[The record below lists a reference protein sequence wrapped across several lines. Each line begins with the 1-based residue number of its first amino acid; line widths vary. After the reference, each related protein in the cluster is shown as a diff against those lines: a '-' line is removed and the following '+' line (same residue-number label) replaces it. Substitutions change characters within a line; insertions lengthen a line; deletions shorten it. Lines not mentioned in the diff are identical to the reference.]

1 MKQRAFTLIE
11 LLVVIAIIAMLAALL
26 LPALAK
32 AKGRALRAACTN
44 NVRQANLA
52 IHLYAND
59 YGDTINFVT
68 NMSYAYKEYI
78 LPYLALP
85 PNAQS
90 NLAVFRCPA
99 DQGFYQSPETH
110 FSSYGFNGLN
120 LGNGDYRLANRKL
133 TTVRDPTKTVLSGEI
148 AGGMAQSWHNPS
160 PQGQLN
166 NAQSVTGF
174 VDGHVRYTKIYWNGS
189 AGLPNYPFYYEPPA
203 GYDYKWT
210 PD

>member
-1 MKQRAFTLIE
+1 MKRAFTLIE
-11 LLVVIAIIAMLAALL
+11 LLVVIAIIAILAALL
-26 LPALAK
+26 LPALSK
-32 AKGRALRAACTN
+32 AKGDALRTSCTSN
-44 NVRQANLA
+44 IRQANLA
-52 IHLYAND
+52 IHLYADD

-68 NMSYAYKEYI
+68 NMAYAYKEYI
-78 LPYLALP
+78 LPYLAVP

-99 DQGFYQSPETH
+99 DPGYYQSPETH

-120 LGNGDYRLANRKL
+120 LGNGNYRLANRKL
-133 TTVRDPTKTVLSGEI
+133 TTVRDPAKTVMNGEI
-148 AGGMAQSWHNPS
+148 AGSIAVSWHNPA
-160 PQGQLN
+160 PQGQHN

-174 VDGHVRYTKIYWNGS
+174 VDGHVRYTKTYWNGDAS
-189 AGLPNYPFYYEPPA
+189 QAGYPFYYGPPV